1 MPGIYSQIEDLSRMK
16 NIDPG
21 IVMEAVKDAI
31 LVAARK
37 FYKSNEDLVAE
48 LNEATGNVE
57 VFAIMTVTDLVANP
71 SREISINAARK
82 IDPTA
87 QIGGQIRILKPT
99 EGLGRISAQMAKQV
113 IFQKIREAGT
123 RYALSSKTA
132 WDSLRPA
139 GSSVARGRI

>member
-1 MPGIYSQIEDLSRMK
+1 
-16 NIDPG
+16 
-21 IVMEAVKDAI
+21 I

-113 IFQKIREAGT
+113 IFQKIREAERDTICAEFQDRLGQLET
-123 RYALSSKTA
+123 CGVK
-132 WDSLRPA
+132 
-139 GSSVARGRI
+139 